1 MLTNPCHVIVQLCRS
16 LGGGKFSDQSSLS
29 PADQPRSAGAAPR
42 QLTAARLRPGSRI
55 HTYILEIYTRICL
68 RIRESACVSDFCD
81 LIVVFVFKPLVLRV
95 RVRRVRVAVV
105 IRFVVAGVWRHGGRA
120 ARVTV
125 GSFFYRLGEE
135 QFHLKQK
142 KKQSVSLEVAC
153 LLLTNLAAHAF
164 KLQMASSGA
173 LPLIAHRC
181 ASNEFTRQQK
191 SSSWSLQAGFVRLFF
206 LKNKTIRIFAQR
218 RRRQRRRHQRRRR
231 QRRRRSA
238 AYLEVRGEVPVGL
251 VLVGLVQV
259 VLGQRED
266 QVVSVVGFASR
277 RHRGLRRPVKQ
288 LPGCP
293 RAAVLH
299 PLRDFLRT
307 RDEEGVDPE
316 MKHLLLQ

>member
-1 MLTNPCHVIVQLCRS
+1 M
-16 LGGGKFSDQSSLS
+16 
-29 PADQPRSAGAAPR
+29 
-42 QLTAARLRPGSRI
+42 
-55 HTYILEIYTRICL
+55 
-68 RIRESACVSDFCD
+68 SDFCD

-105 IRFVVAGVWRHGGRA
+105 IRFVVAGVWRHRGRA

-153 LLLTNLAAHAF
+153 LLLANLAAHAF
-164 KLQMASSGA
+164 KLRMAGSGA

-191 SSSWSLQAGFVRLFF
+191 SSSWSLQAGFVRLVNLTSLF
-206 LKNKTIRIFAQR
+206 LKEQNNQDICSAPSPSP
-218 RRRQRRRHQRRRR
+218 
-231 QRRRRSA
+231 SA

-277 RHRGLRRPVKQ
+277 RHQGLRRPVKQ
-288 LPGCP
+288 LSGCP

-316 MKHLLLQ
+316 MEHLLLQ